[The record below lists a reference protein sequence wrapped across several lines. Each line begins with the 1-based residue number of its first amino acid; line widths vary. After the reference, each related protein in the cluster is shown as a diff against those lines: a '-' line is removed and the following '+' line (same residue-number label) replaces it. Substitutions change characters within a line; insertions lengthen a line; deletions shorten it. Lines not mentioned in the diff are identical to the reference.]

1 MWIKISCFFCFF
13 LSSNVIAI
21 TVEEFSAKLMQ
32 THPYFLQL
40 SLSESG
46 SLVDQKIARTYTD
59 WNIQMGANES
69 FSAGEDISSRL
80 YKDLYTTSYEVSAS
94 RKIANSGANLNLKHS
109 WNRNAKSY
117 ADKDST
123 VLNTNIFSLDY
134 IQPLLQN
141 KDGLNDR
148 LAIDVADIDFLAN
161 QVSLLEQAE
170 SFLASKQTKLVDLA
184 LKQELEQLYMF
195 QLELSKQQLD
205 LAEEKFLNSLIDK
218 SSFLQEKDN
227 YIKANQQW
235 LQSSRE
241 LNILRQEL
249 ASLINVK
256 ESNMVVEF
264 DLFKEQSII
273 KVEPAVFVKNS
284 RSMQKF
290 DFDKSKFQRQL
301 ESYENKT
308 MPSVNLNMGIASQA
322 EDDKYFSSFGNRD
335 FSWNIGVD
343 VSYPLGVR
351 KESLDVERA
360 EISIAQLDAQRHE
373 TEINSEQQI
382 SYLLAQIDLLA
393 ELVNISLEQ
402 GELANEKVIEE
413 KTKYD
418 EARGQKSSLIATQ
431 KNANLARISNV
442 QAAASYQKIIIDYR
456 EVTDQLF
463 N

>member
-1 MWIKISCFFCFF
+1 MWNRIACVFCLF
-13 LSSNVIAI
+13 LSTDVIAI
-21 TVEEFSAKLMQ
+21 TSEEFSTKLMQ

-40 SLSESG
+40 SLSEKV

-69 FSAGEDISSRL
+69 FSAGDDISSRL
-80 YKDLYTTSYEVSAS
+80 YKDLYTTSYEVSAH

-109 WNRNAKSY
+109 WSRN
-117 ADKDST
+117 DKDST
-123 VLNTNIFSLDY
+123 VLNTNVFSLDY
-134 IQPLLQN
+134 VKPLLQN
-141 KDGLNDR
+141 QNGLNDR
-148 LAIDVADIDFLAN
+148 LAVDIADIDLLAK

-170 SFLASKQTKLVDLA
+170 SFLASKLTKLVDLA

-205 LAEEKFLNSLIDK
+205 LAEEKFSNSLIDK
-218 SSFLQEKDN
+218 SSLLQEKDT
-227 YIKANQQW
+227 YVKANQQW

-256 ESNMVVEF
+256 ESEMVVEF
-264 DLFKEQSII
+264 DLFKEQPIMR
-273 KVEPAVFVKNS
+273 VEPAVFVKNS

-290 DFDKSKFQRQL
+290 DFDKSKLQRRL
-301 ESYENKT
+301 ETYENKT

-343 VSYPLGVR
+343 VSYPLGAR
-351 KESLDVERA
+351 KESLDVERT
-360 EISIAQLDAQRHE
+360 EISIAQLDAQRRE
-373 TEINSEQQI
+373 TEINLEQQV

-393 ELVNISLEQ
+393 ELVDISLEQ

-418 EARGQKSSLIATQ
+418 NARGQKSLLIAAQ
-431 KNANLARISNV
+431 KNANLARLSNV
-442 QAAASYQKIIIDYR
+442 QTAASYQKIIIDYR
-456 EVTDQLF
+456 AATDQLF

>member
-1 MWIKISCFFCFF
+1 MWNRIACVFCLF
-13 LSSNVIAI
+13 LSANVIAI
-21 TVEEFSAKLMQ
+21 TAEEFSAKLMQ

-40 SLSESG
+40 SLSEKV
-46 SLVDQKIARTYTD
+46 SLVDQKIARTYAD
-59 WNIQMGANES
+59 WNIQMGVNES
-69 FSAGEDISSRL
+69 FSAGDDISSRL
-80 YKDLYTTSYEVSAS
+80 YKDLYTTSYEVSAHK
-94 RKIANSGANLNLKHS
+94 KISNSGANLNLKHS
-109 WNRNAKSY
+109 WSRN
-117 ADKDST
+117 DKDST
-123 VLNTNIFSLDY
+123 VLNTNVFSLDY
-134 IQPLLQN
+134 VKPLLQN
-141 KDGLNDR
+141 QNGLNDR
-148 LAIDVADIDFLAN
+148 LAVDIADIDLLAK

-170 SFLASKQTKLVDLA
+170 SFLASKLTKLVDLA

-205 LAEEKFLNSLIDK
+205 LAEEKFSNSLIDK
-218 SSFLQEKDN
+218 SSLLQEKDT
-227 YIKANQQW
+227 YVKANQQW

-256 ESNMVVEF
+256 ESEMVVEF
-264 DLFKEQSII
+264 DLFKEQSVMR
-273 KVEPAVFVKNS
+273 VEPAVFVKNS

-290 DFDKSKFQRQL
+290 DFDKSKLQRRL
-301 ESYENKT
+301 ETYENKT

-343 VSYPLGVR
+343 VSYPLGAR
-351 KESLDVERA
+351 KESLDVERT
-360 EISIAQLDAQRHE
+360 EISIAQLDAQRRE
-373 TEINSEQQI
+373 TEINLEQQV

-393 ELVNISLEQ
+393 ELVDISLEQ

-418 EARGQKSSLIATQ
+418 NARGQKSLLFAAQ
-431 KNANLARISNV
+431 KNANLARLSNV
-442 QAAASYQKIIIDYR
+442 QTAASYQKIIIDYR
-456 EVTDQLF
+456 VATDQLF

>member
-1 MWIKISCFFCFF
+1 MWNRIIFVFCLF
-13 LSSNVIAI
+13 LSTNVIAI
-21 TVEEFSAKLMQ
+21 TAEEFSNKLMQ
-32 THPYFLQL
+32 THPFFLQL
-40 SLSESG
+40 SLSEKI

-69 FSAGEDISSRL
+69 FTAGDDISSRL
-80 YKDLYTTSYEVSAS
+80 YKDLYTTSYEVSAL
-94 RKIANSGANLNLKHS
+94 RKIPNSGANLNLKHS
-109 WNRNAKSY
+109 WNRN
-117 ADKDST
+117 DKDST

-134 IQPLLQN
+134 VQPLLQN

-148 LAIDVADIDFLAN
+148 LVVDVAEIDLLAK

-170 SFLASKQTKLVDLA
+170 SFLASKLTKLVDLA
-184 LKQELEQLYMF
+184 LKQELEQLYKF

-205 LAEEKFLNSLIDK
+205 LAEEKFSNSLIDK
-218 SSFLQEKDN
+218 SSLLQEKDT
-227 YIKANQQW
+227 YVKASQQW

-249 ASLINVK
+249 ASLIDVK
-256 ESNMVVEF
+256 ESEMVVEF
-264 DLFKEQSII
+264 DLFKEQPIMR
-273 KVEPAVFVKNS
+273 VEPAVFVKNS

-290 DFDKSKFQRQL
+290 DFDKSKLQRQL
-301 ESYENKT
+301 ETYENKT

-335 FSWNIGVD
+335 YSWNIGVD

-360 EISIAQLDAQRHE
+360 EISIAQLDAQRRE
-373 TEINSEQQI
+373 TEKNSEQQI

-393 ELVNISLEQ
+393 ELVEISLEQ

-418 EARGQKSSLIATQ
+418 DARGQKSLLIAAQ
-431 KNANLARISNV
+431 KNANLARLTNI
-442 QAAASYQKIIIDYR
+442 QTAASYQKIIIDYR
-456 EVTDQLF
+456 AATDQLF

>member
-1 MWIKISCFFCFF
+1 MWNRIACVFCLF
-13 LSSNVIAI
+13 LSTDVIAI
-21 TVEEFSAKLMQ
+21 TSEEFSAKLMQ

-40 SLSESG
+40 SLSEKV

-69 FSAGEDISSRL
+69 FSAGDDISSRL
-80 YKDLYTTSYEVSAS
+80 YKDLYTTSYEVSAH

-109 WNRNAKSY
+109 WSRN
-117 ADKDST
+117 DKDST
-123 VLNTNIFSLDY
+123 VLNTNVFSLDY
-134 IQPLLQN
+134 VKPLLQN
-141 KDGLNDR
+141 QNGLNDR
-148 LAIDVADIDFLAN
+148 LAVDIADIDLLAK

-170 SFLASKQTKLVDLA
+170 SFLASKLTKLVDLA

-205 LAEEKFLNSLIDK
+205 LAEEKFSNSLIDK
-218 SSFLQEKDN
+218 SSLLQEKDT
-227 YIKANQQW
+227 YVKANQQW

-256 ESNMVVEF
+256 ESEMVVEF
-264 DLFKEQSII
+264 DLFKEQPIMR
-273 KVEPAVFVKNS
+273 VEPAVFVKNS

-290 DFDKSKFQRQL
+290 DFDKSKLQRRL
-301 ESYENKT
+301 ETYENKT

-351 KESLDVERA
+351 KESLDVERI
-360 EISIAQLDAQRHE
+360 EISIAQLDAQRRE
-373 TEINSEQQI
+373 TEINLEQQI

-393 ELVNISLEQ
+393 ELVDISLEQ

-418 EARGQKSSLIATQ
+418 NARGQKSLLIAAQ
-431 KNANLARISNV
+431 KNANLARLSNV
-442 QAAASYQKIIIDYR
+442 QTAASYQKIIIDYR
-456 EVTDQLF
+456 AATDQLF

>member
-1 MWIKISCFFCFF
+1 MWNRIACVFCLF
-13 LSSNVIAI
+13 LSANVIAI
-21 TVEEFSAKLMQ
+21 TAEEFSAKLMQ

-40 SLSESG
+40 SLSEKV

-69 FSAGEDISSRL
+69 FSAGDDISSRL
-80 YKDLYTTSYEVSAS
+80 YKDLYTTSYEVSAH

-109 WNRNAKSY
+109 WSRN
-117 ADKDST
+117 DKDST
-123 VLNTNIFSLDY
+123 VLNTNVFSLDY
-134 IQPLLQN
+134 VKPLLQN
-141 KDGLNDR
+141 QNGLNDR
-148 LAIDVADIDFLAN
+148 LAVDIADIDLLAK

-170 SFLASKQTKLVDLA
+170 SFLASKLTKLVDLA

-205 LAEEKFLNSLIDK
+205 LAEEKFSNSLIDK
-218 SSFLQEKDN
+218 SSLLQEKDT
-227 YIKANQQW
+227 YVKANQQW

-256 ESNMVVEF
+256 ESEMVVEF
-264 DLFKEQSII
+264 DLFKEQSIMR
-273 KVEPAVFVKNS
+273 VEPAVFVKNS

-290 DFDKSKFQRQL
+290 DFDKSKLQRRL
-301 ESYENKT
+301 ETYENKT

-360 EISIAQLDAQRHE
+360 EISIAQLDAQRRE
-373 TEINSEQQI
+373 TEINLEQQI

-393 ELVNISLEQ
+393 ELVDISLEQ

-418 EARGQKSSLIATQ
+418 NARGQKSLLIAAQ
-431 KNANLARISNV
+431 KNANLARLSNV
-442 QAAASYQKIIIDYR
+442 QTAASYQKIIIDYR
-456 EVTDQLF
+456 VATDQLF

>member
-1 MWIKISCFFCFF
+1 MWNRIACVFCLF
-13 LSSNVIAI
+13 LSANVIAI
-21 TVEEFSAKLMQ
+21 TAEEFSAKLMQ

-40 SLSESG
+40 SLSEKVSFM
-46 SLVDQKIARTYTD
+46 DQKIARTYTD

-69 FSAGEDISSRL
+69 FSAGDDISSRL
-80 YKDLYTTSYEVSAS
+80 YKDLYTTSYEVSAH

-109 WNRNAKSY
+109 WSRN
-117 ADKDST
+117 DKDST
-123 VLNTNIFSLDY
+123 VLNTNVFSLDY
-134 IQPLLQN
+134 VKPLLQN
-141 KDGLNDR
+141 QNGLNDR
-148 LAIDVADIDFLAN
+148 LAVDIADIDLLAK

-170 SFLASKQTKLVDLA
+170 SFLASKLTKLVDLA

-205 LAEEKFLNSLIDK
+205 LAEEKFSNSLIDK
-218 SSFLQEKDN
+218 SSLLQEKDT
-227 YIKANQQW
+227 YVKANQQW

-241 LNILRQEL
+241 LSILRQEL

-256 ESNMVVEF
+256 ESEMVVEF
-264 DLFKEQSII
+264 DLFKEQSVMR
-273 KVEPAVFVKNS
+273 VEPAVFVKNS

-290 DFDKSKFQRQL
+290 DFDKRKLQRRL
-301 ESYENKT
+301 ETYENKT

-322 EDDKYFSSFGNRD
+322 EDDKYFSSFGNRN

-360 EISIAQLDAQRHE
+360 EISIAQLDAQRRE

-393 ELVNISLEQ
+393 ELVVISLEQ

-418 EARGQKSSLIATQ
+418 NARGQKSLLIAAQ
-431 KNANLARISNV
+431 KNANLARLSNV
-442 QAAASYQKIIIDYR
+442 QTAASYQIIIIDYR
-456 EVTDQLF
+456 AATDQLF

>member
-1 MWIKISCFFCFF
+1 MKMWNRIACVFCLF
-13 LSSNVIAI
+13 LSTNVIAI
-21 TVEEFSAKLMQ
+21 TAEEFSAKLMQ

-40 SLSESG
+40 SLSEKV

-69 FSAGEDISSRL
+69 FSAGDDISSRL
-80 YKDLYTTSYEVSAS
+80 YKDLYTTSYEVSAQ

-109 WNRNAKSY
+109 WNRT
-117 ADKDST
+117 DKDST
-123 VLNTNIFSLDY
+123 VVNTNVFSLDY
-134 IQPLLQN
+134 VKPLLQN
-141 KDGLNDR
+141 QNGLNDR
-148 LAIDVADIDFLAN
+148 LAVDIADIDLLVK

-170 SFLASKQTKLVDLA
+170 SFLASKLTKLVDLA

-205 LAEEKFLNSLIDK
+205 LAEEKFSNSLIDK
-218 SSFLQEKDN
+218 SSLLQEKDT
-227 YIKANQQW
+227 YVKANQQW

-256 ESNMVVEF
+256 ESEMVVEF
-264 DLFKEQSII
+264 DLFKEQSIMR
-273 KVEPAVFVKNS
+273 VEPAVFVKNS

-290 DFDKSKFQRQL
+290 DFDKSKLQRRL
-301 ESYENKT
+301 ETYENKI

-351 KESLDVERA
+351 KESLDVERT
-360 EISIAQLDAQRHE
+360 EISIAQLDAQRRE
-373 TEINSEQQI
+373 TEINLEQQI

-393 ELVNISLEQ
+393 ELVEITLEQ

-418 EARGQKSSLIATQ
+418 NARGQKSLLIAAQ
-431 KNANLARISNV
+431 KNANLARLSNV
-442 QAAASYQKIIIDYR
+442 QAASSYQKIIIDYR
-456 EVTDQLF
+456 AETDQLF

>member
-1 MWIKISCFFCFF
+1 MWNRIACVFCLF
-13 LSSNVIAI
+13 LSTNVIAI
-21 TVEEFSAKLMQ
+21 TAEEFSAKLMQ

-40 SLSESG
+40 SLSEKV
-46 SLVDQKIARTYTD
+46 SLVDQKIARTYAD
-59 WNIQMGANES
+59 WNIQMGVNES
-69 FSAGEDISSRL
+69 FSAGDDISSRL
-80 YKDLYTTSYEVSAS
+80 YKDLYITSYEVSAH

-109 WNRNAKSY
+109 WSRS
-117 ADKDST
+117 DKDST
-123 VLNTNIFSLDY
+123 VLNTNVFSLDY
-134 IQPLLQN
+134 VKPLLQN
-141 KDGLNDR
+141 QNGLNDR
-148 LAIDVADIDFLAN
+148 LAVDIADINLLAK

-170 SFLASKQTKLVDLA
+170 SFLASKLTKLVDLA

-205 LAEEKFLNSLIDK
+205 LAEEKFSNSLIDK
-218 SSFLQEKDN
+218 SSLLQEKDT
-227 YIKANQQW
+227 YVKANQQW

-256 ESNMVVEF
+256 ESEMVVEF
-264 DLFKEQSII
+264 DLFKEQPIMR
-273 KVEPAVFVKNS
+273 VEPAVFVKNS

-290 DFDKSKFQRQL
+290 DFDKSKLQRRL
-301 ESYENKT
+301 ETYENKT

-343 VSYPLGVR
+343 VSYPLGAR

-360 EISIAQLDAQRHE
+360 EISIAQLDAQRRE
-373 TEINSEQQI
+373 TEINLEQQV

-393 ELVNISLEQ
+393 ELVDISLEQ

-418 EARGQKSSLIATQ
+418 NARGQKSLLIAAQ
-431 KNANLARISNV
+431 KNANLARLSNV
-442 QAAASYQKIIIDYR
+442 QTAASYQKIIIDYR
-456 EVTDQLF
+456 AATDQLF

>member
-1 MWIKISCFFCFF
+1 MWNRIACVFCLF
-13 LSSNVIAI
+13 LSTNVIAI
-21 TVEEFSAKLMQ
+21 TAEEFSAKLMQ

-40 SLSESG
+40 SLSEKV

-59 WNIQMGANES
+59 WNIQMGVNES
-69 FSAGEDISSRL
+69 FSAGDDISSRL
-80 YKDLYTTSYEVSAS
+80 YKDLYTTSYEVSAH

-109 WNRNAKSY
+109 WSRN
-117 ADKDST
+117 DKDST
-123 VLNTNIFSLDY
+123 VLNTNVFSLDY
-134 IQPLLQN
+134 VKPLLQN
-141 KDGLNDR
+141 QNGLNDR
-148 LAIDVADIDFLAN
+148 LAVDIADIDLLAK

-170 SFLASKQTKLVDLA
+170 SFLASKLTKLVDLA

-205 LAEEKFLNSLIDK
+205 LAEEKFSNSLIDK
-218 SSFLQEKDN
+218 SSLLQEKDT
-227 YIKANQQW
+227 YVKANQQW

-256 ESNMVVEF
+256 ESEMVVEF
-264 DLFKEQSII
+264 DLFKEQPIMR
-273 KVEPAVFVKNS
+273 VEPAVFVKNS

-290 DFDKSKFQRQL
+290 DFDKSKLQRRL
-301 ESYENKT
+301 ETYENKT

-343 VSYPLGVR
+343 VSYPLGAR
-351 KESLDVERA
+351 KESLDVERT
-360 EISIAQLDAQRHE
+360 EISIAQLDAQRRE
-373 TEINSEQQI
+373 TEINLEQQV

-393 ELVNISLEQ
+393 ELVDISLEQ

-418 EARGQKSSLIATQ
+418 NARGQKSLLIAAQ
-431 KNANLARISNV
+431 KNANLARLSNL
-442 QAAASYQKIIIDYR
+442 QTAASYQKIIIDYR
-456 EVTDQLF
+456 AATDQLF

>member
-1 MWIKISCFFCFF
+1 MWNRIACVFCLF
-13 LSSNVIAI
+13 LSANVIAI
-21 TVEEFSAKLMQ
+21 TAEEFSAKLMQ

-40 SLSESG
+40 SLSEKV
-46 SLVDQKIARTYTD
+46 SLVDQKIARTYAD
-59 WNIQMGANES
+59 WNIQMGVNES
-69 FSAGEDISSRL
+69 FSAGDDISSRL
-80 YKDLYTTSYEVSAS
+80 YKDLYTTSYEVSAH

-109 WNRNAKSY
+109 WSRN
-117 ADKDST
+117 DKDST
-123 VLNTNIFSLDY
+123 VLNTNVFSLDY
-134 IQPLLQN
+134 VKPLLQN
-141 KDGLNDR
+141 QNGLNDR
-148 LAIDVADIDFLAN
+148 LAVDIADIDLLAK

-170 SFLASKQTKLVDLA
+170 SFLASKLTKLVDLA

-205 LAEEKFLNSLIDK
+205 LAEEKFSNSLIDK
-218 SSFLQEKDN
+218 SSLLQEKDT
-227 YIKANQQW
+227 YVKANQQW

-241 LNILRQEL
+241 LSILRQEL

-256 ESNMVVEF
+256 ESEMVVEF
-264 DLFKEQSII
+264 DLFKEQSVMR
-273 KVEPAVFVKNS
+273 VEPAVFVKNS

-290 DFDKSKFQRQL
+290 DFDKSKLQRRL
-301 ESYENKT
+301 ETYENKT

-351 KESLDVERA
+351 KESLDVERT
-360 EISIAQLDAQRHE
+360 EISIAQLDAQRRE
-373 TEINSEQQI
+373 TEINLEQQI

-393 ELVNISLEQ
+393 ELVDISLEQ

-418 EARGQKSSLIATQ
+418 NARGQKSLLIAAQ
-431 KNANLARISNV
+431 KNANLARLSNV
-442 QAAASYQKIIIDYR
+442 QTAASYQKIIIDYR
-456 EVTDQLF
+456 VATDQLF

>member
-1 MWIKISCFFCFF
+1 MWNRIACVFCLF
-13 LSSNVIAI
+13 LSTDVIAI
-21 TVEEFSAKLMQ
+21 TSEEFSTKLMQ

-40 SLSESG
+40 SLSEKV

-69 FSAGEDISSRL
+69 FSAGDDISSRL
-80 YKDLYTTSYEVSAS
+80 YKDLYTTSYEVSAH

-109 WNRNAKSY
+109 WSRN
-117 ADKDST
+117 DKDST
-123 VLNTNIFSLDY
+123 VLNTNVFSLDY
-134 IQPLLQN
+134 VKPLLQN
-141 KDGLNDR
+141 QNGLNDR
-148 LAIDVADIDFLAN
+148 LAVDIADIDLLAK

-170 SFLASKQTKLVDLA
+170 SFLASKLTKLVDLA

-205 LAEEKFLNSLIDK
+205 LAEEKFSNSLIDK
-218 SSFLQEKDN
+218 SSLLQEKDT
-227 YIKANQQW
+227 YVKANQQW

-256 ESNMVVEF
+256 ESEMVVEF
-264 DLFKEQSII
+264 DLFKEQSIMR
-273 KVEPAVFVKNS
+273 VEPAVFVKNS

-290 DFDKSKFQRQL
+290 DFDKSKLQRRL
-301 ESYENKT
+301 ETYENKT

-343 VSYPLGVR
+343 VSYPLGAR
-351 KESLDVERA
+351 KESLDVERT
-360 EISIAQLDAQRHE
+360 EISIAQLDAQRRE
-373 TEINSEQQI
+373 TEINLEQQV

-393 ELVNISLEQ
+393 ELVDISLEQ

-418 EARGQKSSLIATQ
+418 NARGQKSLLIAAQ
-431 KNANLARISNV
+431 KNANLARLSNL
-442 QAAASYQKIIIDYR
+442 QTAASYQKIIIDYR
-456 EVTDQLF
+456 AATDQLF

>member
-1 MWIKISCFFCFF
+1 MWNRIVCVLCLIV
-13 LSSNVIAI
+13 SSNVIAI
-21 TVEEFSAKLMQ
+21 TAEEFSAKLMQ

-40 SLSESG
+40 SLSEKV

-59 WNIQMGANES
+59 WNIQMGVNES
-69 FSAGEDISSRL
+69 FSAGDDISSRL
-80 YKDLYTTSYEVSAS
+80 YKDLYTTSYEVSAH

-109 WNRNAKSY
+109 WSRN
-117 ADKDST
+117 DKDST
-123 VLNTNIFSLDY
+123 VLNTNVFSLDY
-134 IQPLLQN
+134 VKPLLQN
-141 KDGLNDR
+141 QNGLNDR
-148 LAIDVADIDFLAN
+148 LAVDIADIDLLAK

-170 SFLASKQTKLVDLA
+170 SFLASKLTKLVDLA

-205 LAEEKFLNSLIDK
+205 LAEEKFSNSLIDK
-218 SSFLQEKDN
+218 SSLLQEKDT
-227 YIKANQQW
+227 YVKANQQW

-256 ESNMVVEF
+256 ESEMVVEF
-264 DLFKEQSII
+264 DLFKEQSIMR
-273 KVEPAVFVKNS
+273 VEPAVFVKNS

-290 DFDKSKFQRQL
+290 DFDKSKLQRRL
-301 ESYENKT
+301 ETYENKT

-351 KESLDVERA
+351 KESLDVERT
-360 EISIAQLDAQRHE
+360 EISIAQLDAQRRE
-373 TEINSEQQI
+373 TEINLEQQI

-393 ELVNISLEQ
+393 ELVEISLEQ

-418 EARGQKSSLIATQ
+418 NARGQKSLLIAAQ
-431 KNANLARISNV
+431 KNANLARLSNV
-442 QAAASYQKIIIDYR
+442 QTAASYQKIIIDYR
-456 EVTDQLF
+456 VATDQLF

>member
-1 MWIKISCFFCFF
+1 MWNRIACVFCLF
-13 LSSNVIAI
+13 LSANVIAI
-21 TVEEFSAKLMQ
+21 TAEEFSAKLMQ

-40 SLSESG
+40 SLSEKV
-46 SLVDQKIARTYTD
+46 SLVDQKIARTYAD
-59 WNIQMGANES
+59 WNIQMGVNES
-69 FSAGEDISSRL
+69 FSAGDDISSRL
-80 YKDLYTTSYEVSAS
+80 YKDLYTTSYEVSAH

-109 WNRNAKSY
+109 WSRN
-117 ADKDST
+117 DKDST
-123 VLNTNIFSLDY
+123 VLNTNVFSLDY
-134 IQPLLQN
+134 VKPLLQN
-141 KDGLNDR
+141 QNGLNDR
-148 LAIDVADIDFLAN
+148 LAVDIADIDLLAK

-170 SFLASKQTKLVDLA
+170 SFLASKLTKLVDLA

-205 LAEEKFLNSLIDK
+205 LAEEKFSNSLIDK
-218 SSFLQEKDN
+218 SSLLQEKDT
-227 YIKANQQW
+227 YVKANQQW

-241 LNILRQEL
+241 LSILRQEL

-256 ESNMVVEF
+256 ESEMVVEF
-264 DLFKEQSII
+264 DLFKEQSVMR
-273 KVEPAVFVKNS
+273 VEPAVFVKNS

-290 DFDKSKFQRQL
+290 DFDKSKLQRRL
-301 ESYENKT
+301 ETYENKT

-360 EISIAQLDAQRHE
+360 EISIAQLDAQRRE
-373 TEINSEQQI
+373 TEINLEQQI

-393 ELVNISLEQ
+393 ELVDISLEQ

-418 EARGQKSSLIATQ
+418 NARGQKSLLIAAQ
-431 KNANLARISNV
+431 KNANLARLSNL
-442 QAAASYQKIIIDYR
+442 QTAASYQKIIIDYR
-456 EVTDQLF
+456 VATDQLF

>member
-1 MWIKISCFFCFF
+1 MWNRIACVFCLF
-13 LSSNVIAI
+13 LSTDVIAI
-21 TVEEFSAKLMQ
+21 TSEEFSAKLMQ

-40 SLSESG
+40 SLSEKV
-46 SLVDQKIARTYTD
+46 SLVDQKIARTYAD
-59 WNIQMGANES
+59 WNIQMGVNES
-69 FSAGEDISSRL
+69 FSAGDDISSRL
-80 YKDLYTTSYEVSAS
+80 YKDLYTTSYEVSAH

-109 WNRNAKSY
+109 WSRN
-117 ADKDST
+117 DKDST
-123 VLNTNIFSLDY
+123 VLNTNVFSLDY
-134 IQPLLQN
+134 VKPLLQN
-141 KDGLNDR
+141 QNGLNDR
-148 LAIDVADIDFLAN
+148 LAVDIADIDLLAK

-170 SFLASKQTKLVDLA
+170 SFLASKLTKLVDLA

-218 SSFLQEKDN
+218 SSLLQEKDT
-227 YIKANQQW
+227 YVKANQQW

-241 LNILRQEL
+241 LSILRQEL

-256 ESNMVVEF
+256 ESEMVVEF
-264 DLFKEQSII
+264 DLFKEQPIMR
-273 KVEPAVFVKNS
+273 VEPAVFVKNS

-290 DFDKSKFQRQL
+290 DFDKSKLQRRL
-301 ESYENKT
+301 ETYENKT

-343 VSYPLGVR
+343 VSYPLGAR
-351 KESLDVERA
+351 KESLDVERT
-360 EISIAQLDAQRHE
+360 EISIAQLDAQKRE
-373 TEINSEQQI
+373 TEINLEQQV

-393 ELVNISLEQ
+393 ELVDISLEQ

-418 EARGQKSSLIATQ
+418 NARGQKSLLIAAQ
-431 KNANLARISNV
+431 KNANLARLSNV
-442 QAAASYQKIIIDYR
+442 QVAASYQKIIIDYR
-456 EVTDQLF
+456 AATDQLF

>member
-1 MWIKISCFFCFF
+1 
-13 LSSNVIAI
+13 
-21 TVEEFSAKLMQ
+21 
-32 THPYFLQL
+32 
-40 SLSESG
+40 
-46 SLVDQKIARTYTD
+46 
-59 WNIQMGANES
+59 
-69 FSAGEDISSRL
+69 
-80 YKDLYTTSYEVSAS
+80 
-94 RKIANSGANLNLKHS
+94 
-109 WNRNAKSY
+109 
-117 ADKDST
+117 
-123 VLNTNIFSLDY
+123 
-134 IQPLLQN
+134 LLQN
-141 KDGLNDR
+141 KNGLNDR
-148 LAIDVADIDFLAN
+148 LAVDVADIDLLAK
-161 QVSLLEQAE
+161 QVNLLEQAE
-170 SFLASKQTKLVDLA
+170 SFLASKLTKLVDLA

-205 LAEEKFLNSLIDK
+205 LAEEKFSNSLIDK
-218 SSFLQEKDN
+218 SSLLQEKDT
-227 YIKANQQW
+227 YVKASQQW

-249 ASLINVK
+249 ASLIDVK
-256 ESNMVVEF
+256 ESEMVVEF
-264 DLFKEQSII
+264 DLFKEQTI
-273 KVEPAVFVKNS
+273 KRVQPAVFVRNS
-284 RSMQKF
+284 RPMQKF
-290 DFDKSKFQRQL
+290 DFDKSKLQRQL
-301 ESYENKT
+301 ETYENKT

-360 EISIAQLDAQRHE
+360 EISIAQLDAQRRE

-393 ELVNISLEQ
+393 ELVEISLEQ

-418 EARGQKSSLIATQ
+418 DARGQKSLLIAAQ
-431 KNANLARISNV
+431 KNANLARLSNV

-456 EVTDQLF
+456 AATDQLF

>member
-1 MWIKISCFFCFF
+1 MWNRIACVFCLF
-13 LSSNVIAI
+13 LSTDVIAI
-21 TVEEFSAKLMQ
+21 TSEEFSAKLMQ

-40 SLSESG
+40 SLSEKV

-69 FSAGEDISSRL
+69 FSAGDDISSRL
-80 YKDLYTTSYEVSAS
+80 YNDLYTTSYEVSAH

-109 WNRNAKSY
+109 WSRN
-117 ADKDST
+117 DKDST
-123 VLNTNIFSLDY
+123 VLNTNVFSLDY
-134 IQPLLQN
+134 VKPLLQN
-141 KDGLNDR
+141 QNGLNDR
-148 LAIDVADIDFLAN
+148 LAVDIADIDLLAK

-170 SFLASKQTKLVDLA
+170 SFLASKLTKLVDLA

-205 LAEEKFLNSLIDK
+205 LAEEKFSNSLIDK
-218 SSFLQEKDN
+218 SSLLQEKDT
-227 YIKANQQW
+227 YVKANQQW

-256 ESNMVVEF
+256 ESEMVVEF
-264 DLFKEQSII
+264 DLFKEQPIMR
-273 KVEPAVFVKNS
+273 VEPAVFVKNS

-290 DFDKSKFQRQL
+290 DFDKSKLQRRL
-301 ESYENKT
+301 ETYENKT

-343 VSYPLGVR
+343 VSYPLGAR
-351 KESLDVERA
+351 KESLDVERT
-360 EISIAQLDAQRHE
+360 EISIAQLDAQRRE
-373 TEINSEQQI
+373 TEINLEQQI

-393 ELVNISLEQ
+393 ELVDISLEQ

-418 EARGQKSSLIATQ
+418 NARGQKSLLIAAQ
-431 KNANLARISNV
+431 KNANLARLSNL
-442 QAAASYQKIIIDYR
+442 QTAASYQKIIIDYR
-456 EVTDQLF
+456 VATDQLF

>member
-1 MWIKISCFFCFF
+1 MKMWNRIACVFCLF
-13 LSSNVIAI
+13 LSANVIAI
-21 TVEEFSAKLMQ
+21 TAEEFSAKLMQ

-40 SLSESG
+40 SLSEKV

-69 FSAGEDISSRL
+69 FSAGDDISSRL
-80 YKDLYTTSYEVSAS
+80 YKDLYTTSYEVSAH

-109 WNRNAKSY
+109 WSRN
-117 ADKDST
+117 DKDST
-123 VLNTNIFSLDY
+123 VLNTNVFSLDY
-134 IQPLLQN
+134 VKPLLQN
-141 KDGLNDR
+141 QNGLNDR
-148 LAIDVADIDFLAN
+148 LAVDIADIDLLAK

-170 SFLASKQTKLVDLA
+170 SFLASKLTKLVDLA

-205 LAEEKFLNSLIDK
+205 LAEEKFSNSLIDK
-218 SSFLQEKDN
+218 SSLLQEKDT
-227 YIKANQQW
+227 YVKANQQW

-256 ESNMVVEF
+256 ESEMVVEF
-264 DLFKEQSII
+264 DLFKEQPIMR
-273 KVEPAVFVKNS
+273 VEPAVFVKNS

-290 DFDKSKFQRQL
+290 DFDKSKLQRRL
-301 ESYENKT
+301 ETYENKT

-343 VSYPLGVR
+343 VSYPLGAR
-351 KESLDVERA
+351 KESLDVERT
-360 EISIAQLDAQRHE
+360 EISIAQLDAQRRE
-373 TEINSEQQI
+373 TEINLEQQI

-393 ELVNISLEQ
+393 ELVDISLEQ

-418 EARGQKSSLIATQ
+418 NARGQKSLLIAAQ
-431 KNANLARISNV
+431 KNANLARLSNV
-442 QAAASYQKIIIDYR
+442 QTAASYQKIIIDYR
-456 EVTDQLF
+456 AATDQLF